1 VRFRTTGHAAHRSV
15 SPCRL
20 SDDVLMEAVPGLRR
34 AVVSEYRRVVR
45 PPWEIPTALVTNGAL
60 MVAAWFLLPPR
71 AHAFLFSLNGPLAF
85 PVILASWMLA
95 DTPATNVM
103 GSSPALALSV
113 LRDQAAY
120 WRWLAARCIVIGS
133 LIGVACAAG
142 VMYATP
148 GPAVLPAPTQGARVE
163 GEHDAEPG
171 GHRKNSDR
179 QKGDKRAGPHDLAPR
194 IVADADRPSMS
205 PNPESAVVF
214 TTRSD

>member
-1 VRFRTTGHAAHRSV
+1 MS
-15 SPCRL
+15 CRL
-20 SDDVLMEAVPGLRR
+20 GDDVLMEAVPGLRR

-71 AHAFLFSLNGPLAF
+71 AHAFMFSLSGPLAF

-113 LRDQAAY
+113 LEDQAVY

-142 VMYATP
+142 
-148 GPAVLPAPTQGARVE
+148 
-163 GEHDAEPG
+163 
-171 GHRKNSDR
+171 
-179 QKGDKRAGPHDLAPR
+179 
-194 IVADADRPSMS
+194 
-205 PNPESAVVF
+205 
-214 TTRSD
+214 

>member
-1 VRFRTTGHAAHRSV
+1 
-15 SPCRL
+15 
-20 SDDVLMEAVPGLRR
+20 MEAVPGLRQ
-34 AVVSEYRRVVR
+34 AVVSEYHRVVR

-71 AHAFLFSLNGPLAF
+71 AHAFMFSLNGPLAF

-113 LRDQAAY
+113 LEDQAAY

-142 VMYATP
+142 VMYVGVGHYPWSGDRVGLRARRLSAGGSSP
-148 GPAVLPAPTQGARVE
+148 GCRLARHRVPFPRALPA
-163 GEHDAEPG
+163 
-171 GHRKNSDR
+171 
-179 QKGDKRAGPHDLAPR
+179 LALAAP
-194 IVADADRPSMS
+194 PSL
-205 PNPESAVVF
+205 A
-214 TTRSD
+214 